1 MSVEREARG
10 GGPGGLIGLARVLP
24 GFICPFQIVLE

>member
-1 MSVEREARG
+1 MSVEREAG